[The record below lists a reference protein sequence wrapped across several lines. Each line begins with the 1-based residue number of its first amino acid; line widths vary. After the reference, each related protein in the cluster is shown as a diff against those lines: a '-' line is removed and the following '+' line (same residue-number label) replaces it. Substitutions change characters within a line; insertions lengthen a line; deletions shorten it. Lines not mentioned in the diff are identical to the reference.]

1 MLKLH
6 QSFVALLKVRLGN
19 MKNNLVKPSKG
30 LVSFS
35 ATVSNNKGYRS
46 SVVKSIKI
54 VQIYTISLR
63 PWATQIGSKT
73 LTPDKADVSTRGI
86 ILIQF
91 SRFLNRIQKS
101 FMFLLVLG
109 KWTV

>member
-1 MLKLH
+1 M
-6 QSFVALLKVRLGN
+6 
-19 MKNNLVKPSKG
+19 
-30 LVSFS
+30 
-35 ATVSNNKGYRS
+35 
-46 SVVKSIKI
+46 KSIKI
-54 VQIYTISLR
+54 VQIYTIDLR

-91 SRFLNRIQKS
+91 SRLLRGWYISRALKRIQKS